1 MSGAVSPLE
10 PMLGGKCREYYKEG
24 LKLLDILAQR
34 SPLSLKGGEDF
45 EAASVEDT
53 SGGKN

>member
-53 SGGKN
+53 SGGKT